1 MFKSFN
7 IRKKIYYLS
16 DTIKRKN
23 VSNHLKE
30 INFILNNPESN
41 KSKIIQKSN
50 LNNILNHA
58 TNTTPFYKKFR
69 NFDSI
74 LDFPVIKKLVI
85 QDNFNEFQSYPHKD
99 KNNFKVSTSGST
111 GVPFFLFQDEVKRN
125 RNKADVLHFLK
136 RSNYEVGHR
145 LFYLGVRLNQKFSL
159 KSLIQNVSLID
170 ISKLTDKAIEDFLEK
185 VAKDKNSNKI
195 LLGHVSAFETILKYL
210 DRKNK
215 DITNIKLNSIIT
227 NSEHLS
233 VETKTKLENYFNTP
247 ALSRYSSEEAGI
259 IAHQTIDSPDTFVV
273 NHASYYI
280 EVLNLNNNTPVK
292 PGEIGRIVLTDLFNY
307 AMPLIRYDTGDIAK
321 TKVCDNGSI
330 QFESVEGRKMDLVYD
345 TQGNVL
351 SSYVFNKIIYKHYK
365 KIKQYQFIQQDKKE
379 YEIKLNLQEDKFPFE
394 KELISEVKEDF
405 GKDANVNITYVNEIP
420 PLASGKRRKVIN
432 NYNKNNSLI
441 NPALSKHESIT

>member
-1 MFKSFN
+1 MLNNFN
-7 IRKKIYYLS
+7 VRKKIYYLS
-16 DTIKRKN
+16 DTIQGKK
-23 VSNHLKE
+23 VTNHLNE
-30 INFILNNPESN
+30 INFILNNPEAG
-41 KSKIIQKSN
+41 KSKIIQEKN
-50 LNNILNHA
+50 LNNILKHA
-58 TNTTPFYKKFR
+58 TKTTPFYNKFK
-69 NFDSI
+69 NFNSI

-85 QDNFNEFQSYPHKD
+85 QDNFNYFQSYLHKD

-136 RSNYEVGHR
+136 RSNYEVGQR

-170 ISKLTDKAIEDFLEK
+170 ISKLTDEAIEDFLEK

-195 LLGHVSAFETILKYL
+195 LLGHVSAFETILNYL

-215 DITNIKLNSIIT
+215 DVTNIKLNSIVT

-233 VETKTKLENYFNTP
+233 NQTKTKLESYFKTHV
-247 ALSRYSSEEAGI
+247 LSRYSSEEAGI
-259 IAHQTIDSPDTFVV
+259 IAHQTIDSPNTFVV

-280 EVLNLNNNTPVK
+280 EILNLDSDIPAK
-292 PGEIGRIVLTDLFNY
+292 PGELGRIVLTDLFNY

-321 TKVCDNGSI
+321 SKFNTKGVLE
-330 QFESVEGRKMDLVYD
+330 FETVEGRKMDTVYD
-345 TQGNVL
+345 TKGNVL

-365 KIKQYQFIQQDKKE
+365 RIKQYQFIQQDKKE

-394 KELISEVKEDF
+394 NELISEVKEDF
-405 GKDANVNITYVNEIP
+405 GNDANVNITYVNEIP

-432 NYNKNNSLI
+432 NYNKKLKE
-441 NPALSKHESIT
+441 ARLSKHERIT